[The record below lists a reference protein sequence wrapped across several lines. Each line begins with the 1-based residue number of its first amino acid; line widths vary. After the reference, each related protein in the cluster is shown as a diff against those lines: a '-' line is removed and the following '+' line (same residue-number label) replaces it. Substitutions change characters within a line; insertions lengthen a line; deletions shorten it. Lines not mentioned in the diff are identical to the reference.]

1 MLETEIKKLREA
13 VEKLTEAMQAQGAA
27 PQPREIVDALTDT
40 VNAADVV
47 PEEKPNAISPRALKD
62 ITLEKARAGH
72 SEAIRERLN
81 DFGVKKIHDL
91 GENTDEFYKWVIAL
105 ESS

>member
-27 PQPREIVDALTDT
+27 PQPREIVDGPAEPIS
-40 VNAADVV
+40 VADVA
-47 PEEKPNAISPRALKD
+47 PEEKPEAISPRALKD
-62 ITLEKARAGH
+62 ITLEKSRAGH
-72 SEAIRERLN
+72 SKAIRERLN

-91 GENTDEFYKWVIAL
+91 GENTDAFYEWVIAL